1 MARHVR
7 CAAGAALLLAC
18 AIASAGG
25 PDARDTPAADAPA
38 VQLIDAAGFKDA
50 LAQLRG
56 RVVIVNLWATWCVP
70 CLKEVPELV
79 RLATDLEDDGVTLI
93 GVAMDDPADRL
104 TLVAPFQRKYFPALR
119 TFQRTESDMDT
130 LVSVMDPSWNEVL
143 PTTYLIDRDG
153 KVAER
158 IQGVRSYGEFRAAVV
173 SLAR

>member
-1 MARHVR
+1 MVRHVR
-7 CAAGAALLLAC
+7 CAAEAALLLVC
-18 AIASAGG
+18 AIPPAGG
-25 PDARDTPAADAPA
+25 TDARETVDADAPA

-79 RLATDLEDDGVTLI
+79 RLAAELKDDGVTLI

-104 TLVAPFQRKYFPALR
+104 TLVAPFHRKYFPAFS
-119 TFQRTESDMDT
+119 TWQRAESDMDT
-130 LVSVMDPSWNEVL
+130 LVSVMDPRWNEVL
-143 PTTYLIDRDG
+143 PTTYLIGRDG

-158 IQGVRSYGEFRAAVV
+158 IQGVRSYGEFRAEVV